1 MFKSLSLKV
10 IIFGFIFTF
19 FSSFGQSFFLGLF
32 NSSIRETL
40 SITHGQFGTIYASA
54 TLLSSLLLIWVGK
67 KIDDVNVFK
76 FAILVTIL
84 LSISCFFFSKISSVV
99 FLFIGIFLMRFSGQG
114 MMSHTATTTISRYFT
129 KSRGKALSVG
139 WFGLSSAE
147 FILPVLI
154 VFLLTM
160 TSWQNIWLIISILV
174 LFFLPIASYILVKN
188 INLDSR
194 ETSNED
200 DFKEENIKQWKRKE
214 VIKDYRFYII
224 NMNMLAMPWIATGTF
239 VYQSFISSSK
249 GWGKYVIA
257 QSFMSYSV
265 LTVITLLIS
274 GFLVDKFTSRKILI
288 YMNIPLFLS
297 VLVIIY
303 FNSPISAFVFLGL
316 IGISNGLANL
326 LGSSIWAEIYGVKH
340 IGSIKALTTALMV
353 FATALGTA
361 LFGILIDN
369 GFTIEKIA
377 VVSGAYCVSNIYT
390 YINRIALLYKKKTQ
404 SCKYIKNT

>member
-19 FSSFGQSFFLGLF
+19 FSSFGQSYFLGLF

-40 SITHGQFGTIYASA
+40 SITHGQFGTIYAIA
-54 TLLSSLLLIWVGK
+54 TLSSSLLLIWVGK

-76 FAILVTIL
+76 FAIFVAIL
-84 LSISCFFFSKISSVV
+84 LSFSCFFFSKVSSVV

-154 VFLLTM
+154 VFLLTL
-160 TSWQNIWLIISILV
+160 TNWQNIWLIISLFV
-174 LFFLPIASYILVKN
+174 LIFLPVLSYLLVKN

-194 ETSNED
+194 ETTND
-200 DFKEENIKQWKRKE
+200 DEFKEENIKQWTRKE

-224 NMNMLAMPWIATGTF
+224 SLNMLAMPWIATGAF
-239 VYQSFISSSK
+239 VYQSFISNSK
-249 GWGKYVIA
+249 SWGQYVIA
-257 QSFMSYSV
+257 QSFMAYSV
-265 LTVITLLIS
+265 LTLITLLIS
-274 GFLVDKFTSRKILI
+274 GLLVDKFTSRKLLI
-288 YMNIPLFLS
+288 YMNIPLLLS
-297 VLVIIY
+297 VFVIIY
-303 FNSPISAFVFLGL
+303 FNAPITAFIFLGL

-326 LGSSIWAEIYGVKH
+326 LGSSIWAEIYGVKY

-353 FATALGTA
+353 FATAFGTA
-361 LFGILIDN
+361 LFGILIDS

-377 VVSGAYCVSNIYT
+377 VVSGIY
-390 YINRIALLYKKKTQ
+390 ILGSIVLLIFIRKKLNPVK
-404 SCKYIKNT
+404 I